1 MIYVDDLIV
10 GWWFGYRL
18 LWFMKWKYIFYSI
31 WRGGVDNFVFWSDM
45 MSEFVLLGDGIGS
58 FRNIFFLWSFND
70 YRFYLSLFFLDDEIE
85 DDNMS
90 EFLGDSEVRVI
101 LFLVRLKN
109 LLFFKKEYVDKLRL
123 EEIWWFYK

>member
-1 MIYVDDLIV
+1 M
-10 GWWFGYRL
+10 
-18 LWFMKWKYIFYSI
+18 
-31 WRGGVDNFVFWSDM
+31 FWSDM

-90 EFLGDSEVRVI
+90 EFLVDSEVRVI